1 MKLNIRS
8 EALFS
13 KPNVNDG
20 EDFDGDIGESEI
32 LHNLRSTRFNI
43 HNENDL
49 NKALEDS
56 VKEILLQIEQ
66 IEASSSNL
74 KFKKVVSITI
84 PDDRY
89 NPTRASK

>member
-13 KPNVNDG
+13 KPTVNDG

-32 LHNLRSTRFNI
+32 LHNAPSTRFNI
-43 HNENDL
+43 HNEDDL
-49 NKALEDS
+49 NEALEDS

-66 IEASSSNL
+66 IEASRSNL
-74 KFKKVVSITI
+74 TFK
-84 PDDRY
+84 R
-89 NPTRASK
+89 

>member
-32 LHNLRSTRFNI
+32 IHNLPSTRFNI
-43 HNENDL
+43 NSPMHCSGPMHFSEY
-49 NKALEDS
+49 
-56 VKEILLQIEQ
+56 
-66 IEASSSNL
+66 SS
-74 KFKKVVSITI
+74 
-84 PDDRY
+84 
-89 NPTRASK
+89 